1 MDVNHTPTALLTLR
15 RDAHRYDRV
24 YGFRLLLARALWV
37 TIAVFTLVIFV
48 WSLPIYLTQLHTSC
62 SGISC
67 SYQQL
72 TGGQVYT
79 LRGLG
84 WSLDQYA
91 ALQVTLNLLCIAVS
105 LGIAA
110 LIVWKRSDDRMAML
124 VGLALVAFGP
134 NMATTSVMEDTS
146 SRWQALNLGLFL
158 FGFFLYMLVY
168 ILFPSGRFEPRWMR
182 WIFVVLFGV
191 VVLSTVFLPLTDI
204 IPHVA
209 VTNVGWLLALCLM
222 ALASLAQ
229 MYRYRRVSTPLE
241 RQQTKWVVVGYAV
254 PILGNVLVFPLSLV
268 PRFTGPASLLPVAAI
283 EMSFL
288 LVLIPPLA
296 FGVAV
301 LRYQLWEIDAIINKA
316 LVYGMLTGILGALYC
331 GLVLGLGQLVGRL
344 TGQTTQPIVLV
355 ISTLAIAG
363 LFLPLRRRLQEVID
377 RRLYRTKYDAEKT
390 LATFSDT
397 LQQQVDLGHLQAQVL
412 TVVNETMQPTQVWL
426 WLRQPTDLVSHLDK
440 ASSGPPGR
448 V

>member
-1 MDVNHTPTALLTLR
+1 
-15 RDAHRYDRV
+15 
-24 YGFRLLLARALWV
+24 
-37 TIAVFTLVIFV
+37 
-48 WSLPIYLTQLHTSC
+48 
-62 SGISC
+62 
-67 SYQQL
+67 
-72 TGGQVYT
+72 
-79 LRGLG
+79 
-84 WSLDQYA
+84 
-91 ALQVTLNLLCIAVS
+91 
-105 LGIAA
+105 
-110 LIVWKRSDDRMAML
+110 
-124 VGLALVAFGP
+124 
-134 NMATTSVMEDTS
+134 MATTSVMEGTS
-146 SRWQALNLGLFL
+146 SRWQMLNLGLFL
-158 FGFFLYMLVY
+158 FGFFLFLLVY
-168 ILFPSGRFEPRWMR
+168 LLFPSGRFEPRWMR

-191 VVLSTVFLPLTDI
+191 VVLSTVFFPLTDI

-229 MYRYRRVSTPLE
+229 VYRYRRVSTPLE

-316 LVYGMLTGILGALYC
+316 LVYGLLTSILGALYF

-363 LFLPLRRRLQEVID
+363 LFLPLRRRLQELID

-397 LQQQVDLGHLQAQVL
+397 LQNQVDLGHLQAQVL

-426 WLRQPTDLVSHLDK
+426 WLRQPERHLTDQAYRLEPQSQVPIRPSRD
-440 ASSGPPGR
+440 
-448 V
+448 